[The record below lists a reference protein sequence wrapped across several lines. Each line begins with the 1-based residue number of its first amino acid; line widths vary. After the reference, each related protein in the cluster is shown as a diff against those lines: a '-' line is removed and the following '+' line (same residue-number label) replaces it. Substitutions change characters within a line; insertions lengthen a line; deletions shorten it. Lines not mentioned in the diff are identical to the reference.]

1 MPHGSFMHRHLH
13 GYNTSAVFL
22 HSVFHANSGSSVA
35 ELTVKRDFAAPLTAF
50 AACHPIAAQVYN
62 KKPAT
67 KFEDPL
73 IVIQPFAQ
81 AQDVMFDVP
90 CSTKLLRIGEFLVV
104 SGNKFLR
111 FEMTEIFAGN

>member
-1 MPHGSFMHRHLH
+1 MHRHLH
-13 GYNTSAVFL
+13 GYNTSAVLL
-22 HSVFHANSGSSVA
+22 HSVLQANSGSSVA

-50 AACHPIAAQVYN
+50 AACHPIAARVYN
-62 KKPAT
+62 KEPAT

-90 CSTKLLRIGEFLVV
+90 CSTKILRIGGFLW
-104 SGNKFLR
+104 
-111 FEMTEIFAGN
+111 FAGTNFCGSR